1 MSHHNIETRQ
11 SRHRRIAR
19 DSAIA
24 VLAWLGAA
32 APALA
37 GPSIQ
42 FGKDNESFL
51 QFNYALQLWAE
62 NRSYT
67 SSTHDG
73 SSTDTYLRRN
83 RLTFSGQYNDV
94 IGFYAQ
100 LEAGGDSRG
109 GNDERSV
116 YFRDAYVTFD
126 YRDELRFIVGR
137 FKNTFSRENLE
148 ACLEPLTLDRSDI
161 SYTPFAGTRDTGAV
175 VWGNLADATL
185 QYRLMVADGR
195 EGDEVPQKSPRLTAR
210 VHWSPLDPEFDYG
223 YRGTY
228 LGTRRVLTIGAAY
241 DYQADVA
248 YADFAQLDDSKDYKA
263 WTVDGFLE
271 YPFSTGTYTLSG
283 AYFNYGVG
291 NAINQ
296 APDPDLPANTELEGF
311 YVKAGYLL
319 PSPVGPGRLQFF
331 GRHNG
336 AEYQLAGGALDR
348 RINAFGINYYLNGQQ
363 LKLTLEHQRTD
374 YANPDPVNPALQD
387 SHQTIL
393 GLQFIL

>member
-1 MSHHNIETRQ
+1 MSKNIHNR
-11 SRHRRIAR
+11 RHGAR
-19 DSAIA
+19 NTAGLA
-24 VLAWLGAA
+24 VALTAGWLGIA

-37 GPSIQ
+37 GPVIN
-42 FGKDNESFL
+42 FGENNESFL
-51 QFNYALQLWAE
+51 QINYALQLWAE

-73 SSTDTYLRRN
+73 STTDTYLRRN
-83 RLTFSGQYNDV
+83 RLTFSGQYSDLV
-94 IGFYAQ
+94 GFYAQ
-100 LEAGGDSRG
+100 IEAGGDSRN
-109 GNDERSV
+109 GNDERSI

-126 YRDELRFIVGR
+126 FRDEARFIVGR

-161 SYTPFAGTRDTGAV
+161 AYTPFGGTRDTGAAI
-175 VWGNLADATL
+175 WGNLANAAF
-185 QYRLMVADGR
+185 QYRLAVADGR
-195 EGDEVPQKSPRLTAR
+195 EGSNVPEKSPRVTAR
-210 VHWSPLDPEFDYG
+210 VHWSPLDAEFDYG

-228 LGTRRVLTIGAAY
+228 LGTRKVLTIGAAY
-241 DYQADVA
+241 DYQASAA
-248 YADFAQLDDSKDYKA
+248 YADFANLKDAKDYKA
-263 WTVDGFLE
+263 WTVDGFVE
-271 YPFSTGTYTLSG
+271 YPFASGTYTLSG
-283 AYFNYGVG
+283 AYFNYGLG

-296 APDPDLPANTELEGF
+296 APDPELPVNTELEGF

-319 PSPVGPGRLQFF
+319 PKPVGPGRLQFF

-348 RINAFGINYYLNGQQ
+348 QINAFGINYYLNGQQ

-374 YANPDPVNPALQD
+374 YANPDPNNPALQD